1 MVASFRPCISLS
13 SFPTQLSSLPI
24 KSSLQ
29 HFNNAFR
36 KSSQTL
42 RNRRSITGIRCHT
55 AADVAEN
62 VIDRTVCPPVKADLD
77 ITAFQA
83 IDLRVGLITEAK
95 SVIDPEVSAKRG
107 KNTPSRTHL
116 ELRVDIGCE
125 VRTVV
130 SECKYVMDV
139 EDAVGKKILF
149 VANIAPQEVLGIKSH
164 GLVLVGLNYDLTPMP
179 RSLKVILPGLGRLP
193 PGAQVLEALI
203 PR

>member
-1 MVASFRPCISLS
+1 MVIAMDMVASFRPCISLS

-83 IDLRVGLITEAK
+83 IDLRVGLI
-95 SVIDPEVSAKRG
+95 
-107 KNTPSRTHL
+107 
-116 ELRVDIGCE
+116 VDIGCE